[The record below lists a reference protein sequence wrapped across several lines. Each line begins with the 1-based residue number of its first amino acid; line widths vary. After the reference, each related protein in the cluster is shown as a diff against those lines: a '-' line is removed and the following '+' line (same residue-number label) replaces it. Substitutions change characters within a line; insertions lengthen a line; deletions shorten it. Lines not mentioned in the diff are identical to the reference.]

1 MGPRPVLFVDPN
13 LTSRLLVGVVLRDC
27 GFDVIEARS
36 LAEARRVIDGVPALG
51 AVVTDADFGCG
62 SGIDGFEIAW
72 RARAA
77 HPGVPVVY
85 VSGSDPSLFMQEGV
99 EHARLVLKPFEATHI
114 ARVLEEAMPFVPVLS
129 GERRNA

>member
-13 LTSRLLVGVVLRDC
+13 LISRLLVGVVLRDY

-36 LAEARRVIDGVPALG
+36 LAEARRIIDEAPTLG
-51 AVVTDADFGCG
+51 AVVTDADFG

-77 HPGVPVVY
+77 HPGVPIVY
-85 VSGSDPSLFMQEGV
+85 VSGSDPSLFAQEGV
-99 EHARLVLKPFEATHI
+99 EHARLVPKPFEATHI
-114 ARVLEEAMPFVPVLS
+114 ARVLEEAIPFVPAMS
-129 GERRNA
+129 GERRNP